1 MNNGK
6 DKTLNLDLAAEAFG
20 MIRLNDDLIAPAS
33 ISMIE
38 ADKTGSITIE
48 LLSGN
53 RYSFDTKA
61 AGQMQSWLEARKI
74 EAQRAR
80 MGAAQ
85 QIMIDPSQFK
95 RH

>member
-20 MIRLNDDLIAPAS
+20 MIRLNNDLIAPAS
-33 ISMIE
+33 ISMIR
-38 ADKTGSITIE
+38 ATGTGGIMIE
-48 LLSGN
+48 LLSGESES
-53 RYSFDTKA
+53 YDAKA
-61 AGQMQSWLEARKI
+61 AGQLQTWLEARKV